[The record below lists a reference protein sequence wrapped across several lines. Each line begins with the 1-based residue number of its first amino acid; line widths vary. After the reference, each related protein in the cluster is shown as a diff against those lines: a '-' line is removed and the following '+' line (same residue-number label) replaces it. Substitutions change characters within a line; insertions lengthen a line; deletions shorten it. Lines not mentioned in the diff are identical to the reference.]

1 MAVVVRGQHQIS
13 CRELKCP
20 WREGVKPAR
29 PWAFQGRSAISLG
42 QCRWRVGTARGV
54 GARRCPS
61 CGRAGLAR
69 VPLVGLA
76 VSLSNAHSSW
86 PTRSFD
92 TPNQPLLPAC
102 RLPFFLPPHIPVY
115 QLFNSNYT
123 TTNQFP
129 HIYLHGASRIR
140 KHGIDRLRL
149 LELDRN
155 PPHNPESAWLDC
167 TAPHY
172 CESTRLTNARRRLLV
187 APSL

>member
-1 MAVVVRGQHQIS
+1 MLITMALTTKVSMTMAVVVRGQHQIS

-54 GARRCPS
+54 GARRCAS

-167 TAPHY
+167 T
-172 CESTRLTNARRRLLV
+172 
-187 APSL
+187 